1 MLRVVCVCLAVGE
14 CASVVNVIML
24 CAKSIGTASSRK
36 KCRYQLVHTCGFA
49 GTGQECGYFVALNCT
64 YMDRNVRVCGCVDI
78 VNILYV
84 CVLQVEHLLT

>member
-36 KCRYQLVHTCGFA
+36 KCRYQLVHTRGFA
-49 GTGQECGYFVALNCT
+49 GTGQVCGYFIALNCCIWIE
-64 YMDRNVRVCGCVDI
+64 MCV
-78 VNILYV
+78 YV
-84 CVLQVEHLLT
+84 GVWTS